1 MDYKAGLMLEA
12 KTVARI
18 SRSLKERYMV
28 VAPTTEGKRGKERE
42 YSLRDYYYFRS
53 FSFVFLDVSF

>member
-1 MDYKAGLMLEA
+1 MLEA
-12 KTVARI
+12 KKVARI
-18 SRSLKERYMV
+18 SKSLKRRYMV

-53 FSFVFLDVSF
+53 FSFVFLGVSF